1 MPDGAWFCQACSD
14 ASALAQGVAFRVGQE
29 AKCLDSL
36 GLRHCM
42 VVVDSIQ
49 PESVLVHFQVSLT
62 PTLTLT
68 LTRTRTRTL
77 TLALTLTLTLTLTLS
92 RAASSRTSGCPSPR
106 TG

>member
-36 GLRHCM
+36 GLRQCM

-49 PESVLVHFQVSLT
+49 AESVLVHFQVSLALALALALA
-62 PTLTLT
+62 LTLT
-68 LTRTRTRTL
+68 LA
-77 TLALTLTLTLTLTLS
+77 LALTLTLTLTL
-92 RAASSRTSGCPSPR
+92 P
-106 TG
+106 